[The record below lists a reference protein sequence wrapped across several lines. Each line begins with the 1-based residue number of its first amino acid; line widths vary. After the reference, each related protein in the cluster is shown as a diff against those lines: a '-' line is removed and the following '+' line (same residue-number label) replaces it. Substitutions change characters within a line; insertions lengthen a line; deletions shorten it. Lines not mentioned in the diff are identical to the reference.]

1 MTRQAATALLAATL
15 LAPSGAR
22 GGEVRGTVRF
32 EGPVPAAAQL
42 EATKEKAVCGDAVP
56 DESLLV
62 SNGKLRNVVV
72 VVKGAPAPAPGKA
85 VLDQQRCRYV
95 PHVQAVALGSSLE
108 IVNGDPTLHNVH
120 GYLGQATAFN
130 VAMPSKDQ
138 RVTRK
143 LTRPG
148 LVVVRCDV
156 HAWMS
161 AYVMVADAPFAVTGE
176 DGTFVVTGVPPGTW
190 TVTAWHEKLG
200 ERSGTAT
207 VGPSGTATVDFNFG
221 R

>member
-1 MTRQAATALLAATL
+1 MTRPAAATL
-15 LAPSGAR
+15 LALAISLPSGAR

-32 EGPVPAAAQL
+32 EGTVPAATAL
-42 EATKEKAVCGDAVP
+42 EATKERAICGDSVP
-56 DESLLV
+56 DESLQV
-62 SNGKLRNVVV
+62 SGGKLRNVVV

-85 VLDQQRCRYV
+85 ELDQRKCRFV
-95 PHVQAVALGSSLE
+95 PHVQAVAVGSSLE

-130 VAMPSKDQ
+130 VAMPSKDL
-138 RVTRK
+138 RVARK
-143 LTRPG
+143 LARPG

-161 AYVMVADAPFAVTGE
+161 AYVLVADAPFAVTGE
-176 DGTFVVTGVPPGTW
+176 DGTFSIPGVPQGTW

-200 ERSGTAT
+200 ERSGTVT
-207 VGPSGTATVDFNFG
+207 VGPSGAATVDFSFG

>member
-1 MTRQAATALLAATL
+1 MTRHAPAALLAAAL
-15 LAPSGAR
+15 SLPLAAR
-22 GGEVRGTVRF
+22 GGEVRGTVRL
-32 EGPVPAAAQL
+32 EGTPPPPMTL
-42 EATKEKAVCGDAVP
+42 DATKDQEACGTTVP
-56 DESLLV
+56 DESIR
-62 SNGKLRNVVV
+62 SANGRLAGVVV
-72 VVKGAPAPAPGKA
+72 LVKGAPAPAPGKA

-95 PHVQAVALGSSLE
+95 PHVQAVSVGSSLE
-108 IVNGDPTLHNVH
+108 IVNSDPTLHNIH

-130 VAMPSKDQ
+130 VAMPTKDQ

-161 AYVMVADAPFAVTGE
+161 AFVVVADAPFGVSGE
-176 DGTFVVTGVPPGTW
+176 DGTFVVPDVPAGTW

-200 ERSGTAT
+200 EKSAT
-207 VGPSGTATVDFNFG
+207 VTVGATGAATVDFRFG
-221 R
+221 G